1 MLTQRALGN
10 PEVSGRP
17 SAVAIRRADLIS
29 GLLLASA
36 FAVARWVNIR
46 GDRREWLSMMLF
58 AVAVR
63 AMPATA
69 ALIDASDLLRAGAD
83 DPAGRA

>member
-1 MLTQRALGN
+1 
-10 PEVSGRP
+10 
-17 SAVAIRRADLIS
+17 
-29 GLLLASA
+29 
-36 FAVARWVNIR
+36 
-46 GDRREWLSMMLF
+46 MMLF